1 MIPQFIWAAGLDT
14 DLWILYRDVKYNL
27 SVRIW
32 LFISDLPR
40 HGNLD
45 ISFPSEANKL
55 QFPGTVRLD
64 LGVLMEKPVTREQ
77 Q

>member
-1 MIPQFIWAAGLDT
+1 MWAAGLDT

-55 QFPGTVRLD
+55 
-64 LGVLMEKPVTREQ
+64 
-77 Q
+77 